1 MNRRKKTPDLRRG
14 PGCLGPGLDSPVKK
28 SNLEPAKKQDGNTI
42 THRYRSST
50 TPFHLVIRRSFQA
63 VGFSA
68 YQINASPGTTNV
80 LPVQQV
86 TLERGQSSVM
96 SWDKV

>member
-14 PGCLGPGLDSPVKK
+14 PGCLGPGLDSLGGE
-28 SNLEPAKKQDGNTI
+28 SNLKVRTIDGNTI